1 MVTGEVRVLELFRF
15 ADPVQGV
22 AVEVELSAPWK
33 AGQERFLGA
42 RLVLESGFV
51 NGRLAL
57 ALSSGDLDDW
67 ERCLDDLHAEKRAV
81 WPRGGRT
88 AWLEVVPEDP
98 VEVVVHDMPSTQIA
112 VRMPIDVAEDWLE
125 ENRARLDR
133 VREAVGW

>member
-1 MVTGEVRVLELFRF
+1 MTGEVRVLELFRF

-22 AVEVELSAPWK
+22 AVEVELSAPRGS
-33 AGQERFLGA
+33 GQECFLGA

-81 WPRGGRT
+81 WPRGDRT
-88 AWLEVVPEDP
+88 AWLEVAPEDP
-98 VEVVVHDMPSTQIA
+98 VEVTVHDMPSTQIA

-125 ENRARLDR
+125 ENPARPDR
-133 VREAVGW
+133 VREAVGR

>member
-1 MVTGEVRVLELFRF
+1 M
-15 ADPVQGV
+15 
-22 AVEVELSAPWK
+22 
-33 AGQERFLGA
+33 
-42 RLVLESGFV
+42 LESGFV

-67 ERCLDDLHAEKRAV
+67 ERCLDDLHAEKRTA
-81 WPRGGRT
+81 WPRGDRT

-98 VEVVVHDMPSTQIA
+98 VGVIVYDTPSTQIA